1 MMTIIAQNPKRL
13 NKHFFIES
21 DMPSSS
27 STCTNATERTTRRGR
42 RIITPA
48 RYACTLGHHTTSS
61 ENHDSVH
68 DFIHCLEDNLL
79 DTHGTVMTQCHR
91 ANNIDRFRDHL
102 RKAISVSPIETK
114 SKFVPT

>member
-1 MMTIIAQNPKRL
+1 
-13 NKHFFIES
+13 
-21 DMPSSS
+21 MPSSS

-48 RYACTLGHHTTSS
+48 RYACTFGHHTTSS
-61 ENHDSVH
+61 ENHDYVH
-68 DFIHCLEDNLL
+68 DFIQSLEDKLL
-79 DTHGTVMTQCHR
+79 DTQGTVMTQCHR

-102 RKAISVSPIETK
+102 RKDISVSPIETK